1 MDTHY
6 EIKLK
11 KARKIIEVLKADLL
25 NQLTELETN
34 QYCNSRLSFPW
45 IEEDTEYL
53 IKKLNLNKRDESEF
67 IRQVHRILGVYS
79 EVIPYLDRN
88 EENNNSNLHYS

>member
-1 MDTHY
+1 MNTEY
-6 EIKLK
+6 EIKLQ
-11 KARKIIEVLKADLL
+11 KAKKIIKNLKADLL
-25 NQLTELETN
+25 QQLTELEIH

-53 IKKLNLNKRDESEF
+53 IKKLKLNKKDEAKF

-79 EVIPYLDRN
+79 EAIPYLERD
-88 EENNNSNLHYS
+88 EESSSSKPQ